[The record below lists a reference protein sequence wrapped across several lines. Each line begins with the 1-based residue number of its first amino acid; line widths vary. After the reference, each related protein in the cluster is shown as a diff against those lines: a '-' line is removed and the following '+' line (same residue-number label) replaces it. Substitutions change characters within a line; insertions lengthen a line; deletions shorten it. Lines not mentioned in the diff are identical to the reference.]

1 MHSVS
6 MQKITKGF
14 PLAAVNIFM
23 FDWRETVMLKN
34 LSIRTGLSIVTAV
47 FLALVLI
54 VGACAFIA
62 LQRSGNAL
70 NAMYEQDMIAM
81 TALGRSSEMLL
92 RCRSAKNRYQT
103 LTGDGQ
109 DGPAAKQLAAARE
122 YCAESQKQWDAF
134 VAVPATGEGKALL
147 DDADAKHKAM
157 MDKGIMPEFN
167 ALDAKDFESYTRI
180 QLEFSSPLY
189 KQVDELSQPLQRY
202 TASRAQ
208 ARHTAA
214 EHDTRIVNIVLAFC
228 ALAALVISLA
238 LRAAMT
244 RLVVQPIGAMA
255 DDMAR
260 MAAGDLRETARAIN
274 GDFGDNEIGTLQRAL
289 ASMQHELSGTVRHI
303 RQSADTITGAAG
315 EIASGNMDLS
325 ARTEQQDASL
335 EETAASMEQISGTVK
350 LNADNASHAA
360 SLASDA
366 SDKATQGSEVV
377 SRVIATMDEISQSSA
392 KIADIIAIIEGIAFQ
407 TNILALNAA
416 VEAARAGE
424 QGRGFAV
431 VAGEVR
437 SLAQRSANAA
447 REIKSMI
454 ETSLTHVETGSG
466 LASNAASTMEEVV
479 RAIRR
484 VTDIM
489 GEIAA
494 ASSEQS
500 SGIEQVNRAVTMM
513 DEATQQ
519 NAALVEEAAAAAT
532 SLEDQAH
539 QLDLTTAAF
548 RVH

>member
-1 MHSVS
+1 
-6 MQKITKGF
+6 
-14 PLAAVNIFM
+14 
-23 FDWRETVMLKN
+23 MLKN
-34 LSIRTGLSIVTAV
+34 LSIRTGLSMVTAL

-62 LQRSGNAL
+62 LHRSGNAL
-70 NAMYEQDMIAM
+70 NAMYEQDMVAM

-109 DGPAAKQLAAARE
+109 EAAAAKQLAAARE
-122 YCAESQKQWDAF
+122 YCAASQQEWEAF
-134 VAVPATGEGKALL
+134 AAVPATGEGKALL
-147 DDADAKHKAM
+147 EDANAKHKAM
-157 MDKGIMPEFN
+157 MEKGIMPEFG
-167 ALDAKDFESYTRI
+167 ALEAKDFDGYTRI

-189 KQVDELSQPLQRY
+189 KQLDELSKPLQQY

-208 ARHTAA
+208 ARHASAA
-214 EHDTRIVNIVLAFC
+214 HDTRIVNIVLAIC

-244 RLVVQPIGAMA
+244 RLVVKPIAAMA
-255 DDMAR
+255 EDLTR
-260 MAAGDLRETARAIN
+260 MAGGDLRASAHREETYGN
-274 GDFGDNEIGTLQRAL
+274 NEIGTLQRAL
-289 ASMQHELSGTVRHI
+289 ASMQHELSDTVRHI

-325 ARTEQQDASL
+325 SRTEQQAASL
-335 EETAASMEQISGTVK
+335 EETAASMEEISGTVK

-360 SLASDA
+360 ALANDA

-377 SRVIATMDEISQSSA
+377 GRVISTMDEISQSSA

-437 SLAQRSANAA
+437 SLAQRSSTAA
-447 REIKSMI
+447 KEIKELIDRSVDRVHAGSGYVQQAGVAMTEVTQAVHNVTQIMREIS
-454 ETSLTHVETGSG
+454 T
-466 LASNAASTMEEVV
+466 ASA
-479 RAIRR
+479 
-484 VTDIM
+484 
-489 GEIAA
+489 
-494 ASSEQS
+494 EQS
-500 SGIEQVNRAVTMM
+500 RGIGQVATAVTQM
-513 DEATQQ
+513 DGVTQQ
-519 NAALVEEAAAAAT
+519 NAALVEEAAAAAR
-532 SLEDQAH
+532 SLDEQARM
-539 QLDLTTAAF
+539 LKEVLATFTVDEGSRTASHRMAP
-548 RVH
+548 RLAAPRLHALAH